1 MKLEYGSKSQEY
13 DASGTAST
21 TKVTLVNADGANV
34 PIFLPPDKIDLSNTE
49 LLELA
54 LEVIYQENFPNRAE
68 NDKFNQVG
76 EQLQKNK
83 ETAMAAEQ
91 AAATN
96 NDYLDTVSAITEVLI
111 ALAVTQNGGMQ
122 AQTYAKVAAFVK
134 PLVKDKRYIN
144 GDIISAPYPFDT
156 NPKLPQGA
164 ATIFKFQMSENDGY
178 TYKEQSV
185 AEILQ
190 KGTLSVVLPKLE

>member
-68 NDKFNQVG
+68 KEKFDKVD

-83 ETAMAAEQ
+83 ELADKAGQVSVE
-91 AAATN
+91 N
-96 NDYLDTVSAITEVLI
+96 KEYLNAVSAITEVLI
-111 ALAVTQNGGMQ
+111 SLAISQNGGMQ
-122 AQTYAKVAAFVK
+122 DQTYAKVAAFVK

-144 GDIISAPYPFDT
+144 GDIVSMPYPFDT
-156 NPKLPQGA
+156 NPKWPKDT
-164 ATIFKFQMSENDGY
+164 ATIFKFTTREGDGY
-178 TYKEQSV
+178 TYKGQNVEEMLQTG
-185 AEILQ
+185 IL
-190 KGTLSVVLPKLE
+190 SIIMPKLG

>member
-21 TKVTLVNADGANV
+21 TKVTLVNTDGANV

-49 LLELA
+49 LLKLA

-68 NDKFNQVG
+68 DDKFNQVD

-96 NDYLDTVSAITEVLI
+96 KEYLDTVSAITEVLI

-156 NPKLPQGA
+156 NPKWPQGA

>member
-13 DASGTAST
+13 DASGTASA
-21 TKVTLVNADGANV
+21 TKVTLVNTDGANV
-34 PIFLPPDKIDLSNTE
+34 PIFLPTDKIGLSNTK

-54 LEVIYQENFPNRAE
+54 LEVLYQENFPNRAE
-68 NDKFNQVG
+68 NDKFNQVD

-83 ETAMAAEQ
+83 EAAMAAEQ

-96 NDYLDTVSAITEVLI
+96 KEYLDTVSAITEVLI

-134 PLVKDKRYIN
+134 PLVNDKRYIN
-144 GDIISAPYPFDT
+144 GDIVSAPYPFDT
-156 NPKLPQGA
+156 NPKWPKGT
-164 ATIFKFQMSENDGY
+164 ATILRFTMPQDDGY
-178 TYKEQSV
+178 IYKGQKIEDM
-185 AEILQ
+185 LQ
-190 KGTLSVVLPKLE
+190 KGALSIVLPKLN

>member
-13 DASGTAST
+13 DASGTASA
-21 TKVTLVNADGANV
+21 TKVTLVNTDGANV
-34 PIFLPPDKIDLSNTE
+34 PIFLPTDKIGLSNTK

-54 LEVIYQENFPNRAE
+54 LEVLYQENFPNRAE
-68 NDKFNQVG
+68 NDKFNQVD

-96 NDYLDTVSAITEVLI
+96 KEYLDTVSAITEVLI

-134 PLVKDKRYIN
+134 PLVNDKRYIN
-144 GDIISAPYPFDT
+144 GDITSAPYPFDT
-156 NPKLPQGA
+156 NPKWPKGT
-164 ATIFKFQMSENDGY
+164 ATILRFTMPQDDGY
-178 TYKEQSV
+178 IYKGQKIEDM
-185 AEILQ
+185 LQ
-190 KGTLSVVLPKLE
+190 KGALSIVLPKLN

>member
-21 TKVTLVNADGANV
+21 TKVTLVNTDGANV

-68 NDKFNQVG
+68 NDKFNQVD

-96 NDYLDTVSAITEVLI
+96 KEYLDTVSAITEVLI

-156 NPKLPQGA
+156 NPKWPQGT

>member
-13 DASGTAST
+13 DASGTASA
-21 TKVTLVNADGANV
+21 TKVTLVNTDGANV
-34 PIFLPPDKIDLSNTE
+34 PIFLPTDKIGLSNTK

-54 LEVIYQENFPNRAE
+54 LEVLYQENFPNRAE
-68 NDKFNQVG
+68 NDKFNQVD

-96 NDYLDTVSAITEVLI
+96 KEYLDTVSAITEVLI

-134 PLVKDKRYIN
+134 PLVNDKRYIN

-156 NPKLPQGA
+156 NPKWPKRT
-164 ATIFKFQMSENDGY
+164 ATILRFTMPQDDGY
-178 TYKEQSV
+178 IYKGQKIEDM
-185 AEILQ
+185 LQ
-190 KGTLSVVLPKLE
+190 KGALSIVLPKLN